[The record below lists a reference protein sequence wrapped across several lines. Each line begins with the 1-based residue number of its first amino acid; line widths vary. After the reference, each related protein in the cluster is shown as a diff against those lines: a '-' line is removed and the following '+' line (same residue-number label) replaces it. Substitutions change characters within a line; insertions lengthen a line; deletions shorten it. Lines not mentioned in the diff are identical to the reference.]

1 MRIAIVYLY
10 CSFVTRGKSVMNCG
24 RQRQYTM
31 AKSTDLFPL
40 PNSSVSK
47 YLGVDVN
54 FFKIGLILYADDIV
68 IFADSKDELQ
78 QSFDVLQSLEISC

>member
-1 MRIAIVYLY
+1 
-10 CSFVTRGKSVMNCG
+10 MNCG

-31 AKSTDLFPL
+31 AIATDQFPL